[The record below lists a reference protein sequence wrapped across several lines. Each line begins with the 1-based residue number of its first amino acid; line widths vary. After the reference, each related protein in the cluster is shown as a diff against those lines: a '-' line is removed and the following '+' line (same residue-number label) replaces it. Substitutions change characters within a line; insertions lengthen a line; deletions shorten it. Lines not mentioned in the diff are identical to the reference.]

1 MSEGDTNANFS
12 ILTQIKEL
20 LLETVCNAI
29 EIPKVCH
36 THRRLNSHLCRKQ
49 TGFAKG
55 ILRREKCTF
64 YRTCKKF
71 ANDSYDDKIS
81 K

>member
-1 MSEGDTNANFS
+1 MSEGNTNANFS
-12 ILTQIKEL
+12 LLTQIKEL
-20 LLETVCNAI
+20 LLETFCNAT

-36 THRRLNSHLCRKQ
+36 THRSLKSHLYRKQ

-55 ILRREKCTF
+55 ILRRECTF

-71 ANDSYDDKIS
+71 ANDSHDDKIS